1 MIASTDLP
9 LEVAVVVALGLAAAS
24 AWYWRRLER
33 SPIPEAS
40 RRLRRFSIL
49 LSMLLLPGLVWC
61 SAIVDHRV
69 DPVGYVTGWVAC
81 MGILLL
87 IVLTAVADVVGTMV
101 LHRRERRR
109 LVERFGSRPRGEEA
123 T

>member
-9 LEVAVVVALGLAAAS
+9 LGVAVAIAVGLAAAS

-33 SPIPEAS
+33 PGIPEAS

-61 SAIVDHRV
+61 SAVIDHRV

-87 IVLTAVADVVGTMV
+87 IVLTAVADVLSTMV

-109 LVERFGSRPRGEEA
+109 LIERVGPSPRREQA

>member
-1 MIASTDLP
+1 VIGATDLP
-9 LEVAVVVALGLAAAS
+9 LGVALAIAGALAAGS
-24 AWYWRRLER
+24 AWYWGRLAR
-33 SPIPEAS
+33 PGVPETS

-61 SAIVDHRV
+61 SAMIDHRV

-87 IVLTAVADVVGTMV
+87 IVLTAVADVLGTML

-109 LVERFGSRPRGEEA
+109 LAEQFGSRSRGGEA
-123 T
+123 S